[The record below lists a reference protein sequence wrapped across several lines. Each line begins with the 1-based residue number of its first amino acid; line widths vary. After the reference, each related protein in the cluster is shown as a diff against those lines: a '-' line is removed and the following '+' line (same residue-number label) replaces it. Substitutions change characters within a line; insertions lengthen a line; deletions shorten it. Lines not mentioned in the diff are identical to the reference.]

1 MKAALGTLLI
11 ALLLEGC
18 GGDTADHAGHGV
30 VVSVDA
36 AKGEITL
43 DHEDIPGLM
52 KGMTMM
58 FEAADHALLAGVEVG
73 QEVDFR
79 VREEAPGRYV
89 VTAIEARR
97 R

>member
-1 MKAALGTLLI
+1 MKWLAVLALVLAFAGCAA
-11 ALLLEGC
+11 
-18 GGDTADHAGHGV
+18 ADHPGHGV
-30 VVSVDA
+30 VVSVDV

-52 KGMTMM
+52 KGMTMT
-58 FEAADHALLAGVEVG
+58 FEAEPALLPGVAAG

-79 VREEAPGRYV
+79 VREEAGRYV

-97 R
+97 P